1 MTNETNVAENAVE
14 KTDDQIVATADQDFT
29 SDAPAAAGE
38 SDNDHINIRYEL
50 DVEKL
55 NRKDRRTVDSHIRE
69 YSRRF
74 RNVKGPNGE
83 RPTLILRPRRSLLGK
98 IEAVLEFPESMKDQV
113 QGSEK
118 AVKVA

>member
-1 MTNETNVAENAVE
+1 MTDETSAVE
-14 KTDDQIVATADQDFT
+14 SNGDQIQ
-29 SDAPAAAGE
+29 
-38 SDNDHINIRYEL
+38 IRYEL

-55 NRKDRRTVDSHIRE
+55 NRKDRRSVDAHIRE

-74 RNVKGPNGE
+74 RNVVGPDGE

-98 IEAVLEFPESMKDQV
+98 IEAVLEFPESMKSQV
-113 QGSEK
+113 EGSDK